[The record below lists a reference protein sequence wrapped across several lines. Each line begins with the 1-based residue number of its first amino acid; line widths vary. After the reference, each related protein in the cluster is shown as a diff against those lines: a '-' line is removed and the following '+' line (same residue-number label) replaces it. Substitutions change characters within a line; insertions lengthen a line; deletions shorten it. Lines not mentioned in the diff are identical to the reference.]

1 MSDLFGNPED
11 RFSHVAAQIISSYSI
26 QVQTLSVGDI
36 VKISENIHSVKE
48 LQKGHGEW
56 NDSMKA
62 VSYCDGYLN
71 LSYDV
76 AVIQWIT
83 SCHK

>member
-1 MSDLFGNPED
+1 MKFHIFHN
-11 RFSHVAAQIISSYSI
+11 FFF

-36 VKISENIHSVKE
+36 VKISDNIHSVKE

-62 VSYCDGYLN
+62 VSNDTMIVMCL
-71 LSYDV
+71 
-76 AVIQWIT
+76 T
-83 SCHK
+83 STHKYVFMEK

>member
-1 MSDLFGNPED
+1 MYLF
-11 RFSHVAAQIISSYSI
+11 

-62 VSYCDGYLN
+62 VS
-71 LSYDV
+71 
-76 AVIQWIT
+76 
-83 SCHK
+83 

>member
-1 MSDLFGNPED
+1 MLLIRKNMVYQF
-11 RFSHVAAQIISSYSI
+11 

-62 VSYCDGYLN
+62 VS
-71 LSYDV
+71 
-76 AVIQWIT
+76 
-83 SCHK
+83 